1 MSFFSKVTRGMDFY
15 SLFEFYMDF
24 YTGEKGRILKVL
36 KGIKWSRIINKS
48 VETKCF
54 KNVSINL

>member
-1 MSFFSKVTRGMDFY
+1 
-15 SLFEFYMDF
+15 MDF

>member
-1 MSFFSKVTRGMDFY
+1 
-15 SLFEFYMDF
+15 MDF
-24 YTGEKGRILKVL
+24 YTGEKGRIL